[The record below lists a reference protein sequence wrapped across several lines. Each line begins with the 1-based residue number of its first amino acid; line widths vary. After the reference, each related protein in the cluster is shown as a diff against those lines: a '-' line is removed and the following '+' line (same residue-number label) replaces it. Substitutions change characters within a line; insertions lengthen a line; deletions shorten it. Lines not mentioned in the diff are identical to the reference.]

1 MVVVVVVVVVVVAS
15 QVGTEVREPP
25 W

>member
-1 MVVVVVVVVVVVAS
+1 MVVVVVVVVVVLPS
-15 QVGTEVREPP
+15 LVGTEVREPP